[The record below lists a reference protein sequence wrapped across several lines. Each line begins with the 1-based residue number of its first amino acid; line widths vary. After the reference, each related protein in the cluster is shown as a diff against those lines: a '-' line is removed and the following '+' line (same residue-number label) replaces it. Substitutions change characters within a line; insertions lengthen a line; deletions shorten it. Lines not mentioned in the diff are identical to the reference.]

1 MWPGCGS
8 TQPAVNVHK
17 LGLTVAEPSS
27 TETDALSEPGLTS
40 AEAGRRLADTGF
52 NETTSGTRFSALG
65 ELLSGL
71 ANPLVLIL
79 LVSGVLAGVL
89 GEWVN
94 AAIIITIVLLSVAMN
109 FAQSYRSQ
117 RTVRR
122 LRDSVAPTATVLRD
136 GVWRELN
143 RRELVPGDVIRLGA
157 GDLVPADARL
167 LQAKHFYVQQ
177 AALTGESFP
186 VQKQLRLGTSA
197 GPSTGTEA
205 PDRVF
210 LGTSV
215 VSGAATAL
223 VLQTGPR
230 TAFGEI
236 AGRLSTRPPETEFE
250 RGLRH
255 FGGLIMRTVVFLVLF
270 ILVVNLALHRPA
282 FESLLFAVSLAVGL
296 TPEFL
301 PMITTVT
308 LAQGAEVMAREQ
320 VIVKHLPAI
329 QNLGSIDILC
339 SDKTGTLTSG
349 EMTLERSVDGFGKP
363 SPEVLRLAGLNSA
376 LETGI
381 RSPLDTAILSAVA
394 QLGQLDQKRDEVPFD
409 FERRRLSVQVEAAS
423 GPLLITKG
431 APESVLAVCTEAWGR
446 GSVVDLDQAAR
457 RRCEQTYRALSGEGL
472 RVLGVATRAM
482 APEET
487 CSAESESRMTLQG
500 FLAFI
505 DPPLPDVAE
514 TLAALRA
521 DGVEVKIL
529 SGDDPLVARHVCAQ
543 VGLDVGEV
551 VTGEA
556 VARLGDTALSQ
567 LAERTTVFARVSPA
581 QKDRIILALRH
592 RSHVVGYLGD
602 GINDAPSLHTADV
615 GISVAGAVDVARDA
629 ADIILLKQS
638 LAVLHQG
645 ILAGRRAFGNV
656 MKYLLMGT
664 SSNFGNMF
672 SMAAASLFLPFLP
685 MLPTQILLNNFLYD
699 FAQITIPTDRVDEAY
714 LRRPQRWDIRV
725 IRNFMLFI
733 GPISSLFDFLTFWA
747 LLHVFHAAEA
757 AFHTGW
763 FIESLA
769 TQVLVVFV
777 IRTVGNPF
785 RSRPSW
791 PLTLTCLAVV
801 AIGTALPWTPLA
813 APLGLVALPAWYFAF
828 LAGVTGT
835 YLLLVQLLKGRLMK
849 RLLPAPPS
857 RTATTPSGA
866 NAV

>member
-1 MWPGCGS
+1 VSEPPPTATPTSSEG
-8 TQPAVNVHK
+8 
-17 LGLTVAEPSS
+17 LGLS
-27 TETDALSEPGLTS
+27 S
-40 AEAGRRLADTGF
+40 AEAARRLSEVGF
-52 NETTSGTRFSALG
+52 NETSSGKRFSALAG
-65 ELLSGL
+65 LLSGL

-79 LVSGVLAGVL
+79 LISGAVSGVL

-94 AAIIITIVLLSVAMN
+94 AAIIITIVLLSVALN
-109 FAQSYRSQ
+109 FAQSYRSE
-117 RTVRR
+117 RTVLR
-122 LRDSVAPTATVLRD
+122 LRNSVAPTATVLRD
-136 GVWRELN
+136 GTWREVA
-143 RRELVPGDVIRLGA
+143 RRELVPGDVVRLAA

-167 LQAKHFYVQQ
+167 LEAKHLYVQE

-186 VQKQLRLGTSA
+186 VEKQAGTGASPA
-197 GPSTGTEA
+197 PSTGSEA
-205 PDRVF
+205 VDRVF

-215 VSGAATAL
+215 VSGSATAL
-223 VLQTGPR
+223 VLKTGPG

-236 AGRLSTRPPETEFE
+236 AARLATRRPETEFE
-250 RGLRH
+250 RGVRN
-255 FGGLIMRTVVFLVLF
+255 FGGLITRTVLFLVLF

-301 PMITTVT
+301 PMIITVT
-308 LAQGAEVMAREQ
+308 LAQGAERMAREK
-320 VIVKHLPAI
+320 VIVKRLPAI
-329 QNLGSIDILC
+329 QNLGSIDLLC

-349 EMTLERSVDGFGKP
+349 EMTLQSSVDGFGEQ
-363 SPEVLRLAGLNSA
+363 SSEVLRLAALNSA
-376 LETGI
+376 FETGI
-381 RSPLDTAILSAVA
+381 RSPLDAAILRTGGA
-394 QLGQLDQKRDEVPFD
+394 QAPAETKRDEVPFD
-409 FERRRLSVQVEAAS
+409 FERRRLSVQVQAPS

-446 GSVVDLDQAAR
+446 GGVVELDDAIR
-457 RRCEQTYRALSGEGL
+457 RRCEQTYQSLSTEGL
-472 RVLGVATRAM
+472 RVLGVATRTMPADE
-482 APEET
+482 A
-487 CSAESESRMTLQG
+487 CSVEAEKAMTLQG

-505 DPPLPDVAE
+505 DPPLPDVGA

-529 SGDDPLVARHVCAQ
+529 SGDDPLVVRHVCAQ
-543 VGLDVGEV
+543 VGLEVGEV

-556 VARLGDTALSQ
+556 VARLGDTALPQ
-567 LAERTTVFARVSPA
+567 VAERSTAFARVSPA
-581 QKDRIILALRH
+581 QKDRIILALQH

-629 ADIILLKQS
+629 ADIILLQPS

-699 FAQITIPTDRVDEAY
+699 LAQVTIPTDNVDQTFM
-714 LRRPQRWDIRV
+714 RRPQRWDIRV
-725 IRNFMLFI
+725 IRNFMLCI
-733 GPISSLFDFLTFWA
+733 GPVSSLFDFLTFWV
-747 LLHVFHAAEA
+747 LLHVFHAGEAE
-757 AFHTGW
+757 FHTGW
-763 FIESLA
+763 FVESLS

-777 IRTVGNPF
+777 IRTAGNPL

-801 AIGTALPWTPLA
+801 ALGIALPWTPLA
-813 APLGLVALPAWYFAF
+813 GPLGFVSLPAWYFAF
-828 LAGVTGT
+828 LVAATAA
-835 YLLLVQLLKGRLMK
+835 YLLLVQILKGGLIRRLV
-849 RLLPAPPS
+849 PAAPARGPRELEAAS
-857 RTATTPSGA
+857 PG
-866 NAV
+866 